1 MRCCAGDE
9 GWPFGAALRGEAPNH
24 RVLRWLKTVVV
35 SDAEKAH
42 SMRQVGIR
50 KTVRSLEDEIA
61 AEVSL
66 SKSKGHQNRGGVG
79 SPGRS
84 LAGAR

>member
-1 MRCCAGDE
+1 MRCCARDE
-9 GWPFGAALRGEAPNH
+9 GWPFRAALRGEALNR

-61 AEVSL
+61 VEVSL
-66 SKSKGHQNRGGVG
+66 SESN
-79 SPGRS
+79 
-84 LAGAR
+84 